1 MQASLKLYLK
11 DRQEMNRFDTCEM
24 YISYKEL
31 LLSFAKIYFGRPGNL
46 FGLYWKNDLC
56 EAVRAL
62 PDE

>member
-1 MQASLKLYLK
+1 
-11 DRQEMNRFDTCEM
+11 MNRFDTCEM